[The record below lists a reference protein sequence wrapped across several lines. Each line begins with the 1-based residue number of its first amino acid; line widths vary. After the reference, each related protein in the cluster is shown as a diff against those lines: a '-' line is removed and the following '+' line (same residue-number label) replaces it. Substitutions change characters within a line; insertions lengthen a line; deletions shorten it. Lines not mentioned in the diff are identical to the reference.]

1 MPTYTNTFKFLKSLS
16 AALALVFGAVVS
28 LPNMAQAQLVSTDKA
43 LEEMSMG
50 DPNAPVVL
58 HEYSSLTCGHCAN
71 FHMKSLP
78 ELKKNYVDTGKVRIV
93 FHDFPLEPR
102 AVAAVAIARCAGS
115 PRNVEFFD
123 MLYQTQE
130 NWARSEQFIAS
141 LTALARFY
149 GLSSEDVITCLSDE
163 KLMTTI
169 QKNRDRD
176 SANFGIK
183 STPSFILEGKL
194 IEGALSAD
202 DMSDL
207 LDKALAKKGVN

>member
-1 MPTYTNTFKFLKSLS
+1 MPTYTNTSKFLKSLS
-16 AALALVFGAVVS
+16 AALALVFAVVLS
-28 LPNMAQAQLVSTDKA
+28 LPNTVQAQLVSTDKA
-43 LEEMSMG
+43 LEEMSIG

-71 FHMKSLP
+71 FHTKSLP
-78 ELKKNYVDTGKVRIV
+78 ELKKKYVETGKVRIV

-102 AVAAVAIARCAGS
+102 AVAAVALSRCAGS

-123 MLYQTQE
+123 MLYDTQE
-130 NWARSEQFIAS
+130 SWARSEQFIAK
-141 LTALARFY
+141 LTALARFF
-149 GLSSEDVITCLSDE
+149 GLSADDVITCLSDE

-176 SANFGIK
+176 SATFGIK

-202 DMSDL
+202 DMGDL
-207 LDKALAKKGVN
+207 LDKARAKKGMK